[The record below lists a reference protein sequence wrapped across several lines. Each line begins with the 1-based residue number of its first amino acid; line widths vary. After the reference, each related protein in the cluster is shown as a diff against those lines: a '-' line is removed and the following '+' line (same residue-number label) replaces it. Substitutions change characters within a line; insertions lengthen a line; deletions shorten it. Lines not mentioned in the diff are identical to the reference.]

1 VVGRQGFDDFYAVHF
16 PVLTVQ
22 LAAYLGDVTE
32 AQDVVQEAFLRAW
45 SRWERLETYDEP
57 VTWVR
62 RVAWNIATSRWR
74 RMRTAASFLHRQRV
88 GVVEGPSPDRVALDR
103 ALAALPDNQRRSV
116 VLHHVAGLSVPEIA
130 AEWGMPEGTIK
141 SWLHRGRTTLHAA
154 LAQDTETGSEARR

>member
-1 VVGRQGFDDFYAVHF
+1 MTEDEFDGFYAAAF
-16 PVLTVQ
+16 PRLTGQ
-22 LAAYLGDVTE
+22 LYAFTGDHGE
-32 AQDVVQEAFLRAW
+32 AQDVVQEAFCRAW
-45 SRWERLETYDEP
+45 PRWDKLSGYDDP
-57 VTWVR
+57 AGWVR